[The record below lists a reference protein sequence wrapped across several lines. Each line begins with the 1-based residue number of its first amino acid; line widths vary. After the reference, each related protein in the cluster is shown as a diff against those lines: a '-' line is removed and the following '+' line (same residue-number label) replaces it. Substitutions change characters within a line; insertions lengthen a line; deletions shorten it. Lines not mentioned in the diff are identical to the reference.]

1 MRVWCHS
8 ALKDLNPGRVQVS
21 LSISLV
27 YLPVMPL
34 VRYIADITPTEK
46 AMLTDRNWPLVSLLV
61 FTCAAA
67 EQPKSCPGDKEGK
80 GSERTSADLHCIYT
94 VCIRQEESEGSLHG
108 KISDGK
114 KIDTK
119 PKSKV
124 HSDCLI
130 IYRWKKNLSE
140 VEVTFFFLNVIISV
154 PYELWPL
161 IYMTIGTIWLRR
173 KQVNTHMQQDDSF
186 WAFSHYIFCYIKDL
200 LKPRVTLKRVMQT
213 NECKCLRHL
222 RYLYW

>member
-1 MRVWCHS
+1 
-8 ALKDLNPGRVQVS
+8 
-21 LSISLV
+21 
-27 YLPVMPL
+27 MPL

-67 EQPKSCPGDKEGK
+67 EQPKSCPGEK
-80 GSERTSADLHCIYT
+80 ERTSSDVHCIHT
-94 VCIRQEESEGSLHG
+94 VCIRQEESEQSLHG
-108 KISDGK
+108 KISVGK
-114 KIDTK
+114 KTDIK

-124 HSDCLI
+124 HSGCLI

-161 IYMTIGTIWLRR
+161 IYMAIGTNWLRR
-173 KQVNTHMQQDDSF
+173 QQVNTYMQHDDSF
-186 WAFSHYIFCYIKDL
+186 
-200 LKPRVTLKRVMQT
+200 RVTISKLIVLS
-213 NECKCLRHL
+213 LRQL
-222 RYLYW
+222 RYLYQ